1 MDPNFPPSL
10 NISPLA
16 PIGVQYESTNQ
27 KEAIEK
33 YGIAGRVWE
42 ATRPLVQ
49 YFTPTSQATYDPPC
63 PIFDVPS
70 PRKIVELGSGQGL
83 ASLHLANHLEKADRL
98 VLTDLENV
106 IPLCQLS
113 IDNWEGTRDDV
124 PEVHARALGWGN
136 DSSQVRALGPFDYI
150 LMCDLVRLSSLGV
163 RMNTE
168 NIDILSKPLSPTS
181 ADTPRIDRT
190 NRSYLIIKRY
200 FRSHNNI
207 VLYVHVTLLPSQ
219 P

>member
-42 ATRPLVQ
+42 ASRPLVE
-49 YFTPTSQATYDPPC
+49 YFTPPKQGAYDPPC
-63 PIFDVPS
+63 PIFEHAA
-70 PRKIVELGSGQGL
+70 PRRIVELGSGQGL
-83 ASLHLANHLEKADRL
+83 ASLHLANYLEKTDRL

-113 IDNWEGTRDDV
+113 IDNWKGTRDDV
-124 PEVHARALGWGN
+124 PEVQAKALGWG
-136 DSSQVRALGPFDYI
+136 DDASAVRMLGPFDFI
-150 LMCDLVRLSSLGV
+150 LMCDLVSC
-163 RMNTE
+163 
-168 NIDILSKPLSPTS
+168 
-181 ADTPRIDRT
+181 
-190 NRSYLIIKRY
+190 
-200 FRSHNNI
+200 
-207 VLYVHVTLLPSQ
+207 LLPSR
-219 P
+219 